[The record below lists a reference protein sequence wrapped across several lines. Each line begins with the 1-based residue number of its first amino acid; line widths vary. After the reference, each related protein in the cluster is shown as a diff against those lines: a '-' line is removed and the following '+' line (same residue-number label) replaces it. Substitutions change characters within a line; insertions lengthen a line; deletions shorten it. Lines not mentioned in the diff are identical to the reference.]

1 MGRIRSWRRF
11 RVPIRREFWKR
22 QRIAILIKL
31 LPQTALVAMA
41 KQSGPGARIEG
52 AGAIQEAASISVGH
66 RAEVAAA
73 DNMMLRAGTAGA
85 RI

>member
-1 MGRIRSWRRF
+1 M
-11 RVPIRREFWKR
+11 
-22 QRIAILIKL
+22 
-31 LPQTALVAMA
+31 PQTALVAMA

-66 RAEVAAA
+66 RAEVVAVG
-73 DNMMLRAGTAGA
+73 NMMLRADMAGA